1 MNRYVRALVV
11 EDHPLM
17 ALATKNILEQIEGI
31 EVVGTASNG
40 RIAVELVEVHQPEL
54 VFLDYH
60 LPDGYG
66 SHVVEE
72 VKSRFPNIHVVIFTG
87 IDISDLYNHL
97 LELGVS
103 GIISKESS
111 EMTVRNMVSCIL
123 DNHTMLPL
131 SLYHQMKLNT
141 TSANPDV
148 NLTGDEVQIMS
159 LIVSGATHDYIAEQI
174 HASRRSIDN
183 YVRKIYDKF
192 GVKSRVQAIERFV
205 KSRYYTDQNN
215 KAES

>member
-1 MNRYVRALVV
+1 MNRQVKALVV

-31 EVVGTASNG
+31 EVVGTASSG
-40 RIAVELVEVHQPEL
+40 KIAIELVELYQPDL
-54 VFLDYH
+54 VLLDYH
-60 LPDGYG
+60 LPDGFG

-72 VKSRFPNIHVVIFTG
+72 VKSRFPSIHVVIFTG
-87 IDISDLYNHL
+87 IDITDLYNHL

-111 EMTVRNMVSCIL
+111 EMTIRNMVSCIL

-131 SLYHQMKLNT
+131 PVYHQMRLNL
-141 TSANPDV
+141 ANAAPEV

-159 LIVSGATHDYIAEQI
+159 LIVSGATHDHIAEQI

-192 GVKSRVQAIERFV
+192 GVKSRVQAIERFI
-205 KSRYYTDQNN
+205 KSRYYS
-215 KAES
+215 E